1 MNKFVLSIAILGLT
15 SVTGGCSYF
24 SDFNEARKEVE
35 ESAKKP
41 IPIRVNANNKP
52 AETKETEEVAENEL
66 EAETESEPTQA
77 IAGLVSAT
85 DPDTRVR
92 KSVRGRVD
100 PFSVVTL
107 VPKIEVKEV
116 EEKPQPTNNRNNLT
130 NRQRNRI
137 VQNPNNS
144 NSRNNNRLPN
154 PPKLFEPQ
162 LAREVVISGMYE
174 SNGTTKLIVNA
185 PEENSSRY
193 VEVGQYLSNGQVLVK
208 SVDRNHFPAPLVTL
222 EQAGVEVY
230 KTIGETPE
238 TSRRVSSLPT
248 QTPDRTLLSNISLD
262 LTNPN

>member
-1 MNKFVLSIAILGLT
+1 MNKTVLSILIVGLT

-41 IPIRVNANNKP
+41 IPIRVNADNKP
-52 AETKETEEVAENEL
+52 AETKETEEVAENET
-66 EAETESEPTQA
+66 EAETEPTQA

-85 DPDTRVR
+85 DPETRVR

-107 VPKIEVKEV
+107 VPKIEVEEV
-116 EEKPQPTNNRNNLT
+116 EEKPQPNNNRNNLT

-154 PPKLFEPQ
+154 PPKLFEPE

-238 TSRRVSSLPT
+238 ESRRISSLPT
-248 QTPDRTLLSNISLD
+248 QTPNQTLLSNISLN
-262 LTNPN
+262 LTNPE